1 MIRLN
6 YIKKTIYIFFGTL
19 SLILGVAGIF
29 IPVLPT
35 TPLLLLASVC
45 YLRSSKTMYNWLINN
60 KMLGKY
66 IYCYMN
72 YKAIPKTTKIG
83 AIIFLWLTLSISI
96 LLMQSMYI
104 KMFLVLVGIAV
115 TWHVITIKTL
125 NVEELK
131 ELNKLN
137 ELLLLSLSVL
147 FPNHRD

>member
-1 MIRLN
+1 MKLN
-6 YIKKTIYIFFGTL
+6 CIKKTIYIFFGTL
-19 SLILGVAGIF
+19 SLILGVTGIF

-35 TPLLLLASVC
+35 TPFLLLASVC

-72 YKAIPKTTKIG
+72 YNAIPKTTKIG

-115 TWHVITIKTL
+115 TWHVTTIKTL
-125 NVEELK
+125 SVEELK
-131 ELNKLN
+131 DLNNLYSNQKY
-137 ELLLLSLSVL
+137 
-147 FPNHRD
+147 

>member
-1 MIRLN
+1 MKLN
-6 YIKKTIYIFFGTL
+6 CIKKTIYIFLGTL
-19 SLILGVAGIF
+19 SLVLGVTGIF

-35 TPLLLLASVC
+35 TPFLLLASVC

-72 YKAIPKTTKIG
+72 YKAISKTTKIG

-115 TWHVITIKTL
+115 TWHVTTIKTL
-125 NVEELK
+125 SVEELK
-131 ELNKLN
+131 ELNNLYRNQKY
-137 ELLLLSLSVL
+137 
-147 FPNHRD
+147 

>member
-1 MIRLN
+1 MKLDC
-6 YIKKTIYIFFGTL
+6 IKKTIYIFFGTL
-19 SLILGVAGIF
+19 SLVLGVIGIF

-72 YKAIPKTTKIG
+72 YKAIAKTTKIG

-115 TWHVITIKTL
+115 TWHVTTIKTL
-125 NVEELK
+125 SVEELK
-131 ELNKLN
+131 ELNNLY
-137 ELLLLSLSVL
+137 
-147 FPNHRD
+147 PNQKY

>member
-6 YIKKTIYIFFGTL
+6 YIKKTIYIFLGTL

-96 LLMQSMYI
+96 LLMQSMFI

-115 TWHVITIKTL
+115 TWHVTTIKTL
-125 NVEELK
+125 SVEELK
-131 ELNKLN
+131 ELNNLYSNQKY
-137 ELLLLSLSVL
+137 
-147 FPNHRD
+147 

>member
-1 MIRLN
+1 MKLN
-6 YIKKTIYIFFGTL
+6 FIKKTIYIFLGTL
-19 SLILGVAGIF
+19 SLVLGVTGIF

-35 TPLLLLASVC
+35 TPFLLLASVC

-115 TWHVITIKTL
+115 TWHVTTIKTL
-125 NVEELK
+125 SVEELK
-131 ELNKLN
+131 ELNNLYHNQKY
-137 ELLLLSLSVL
+137 
-147 FPNHRD
+147 